1 LRKGDVVR
9 LSVDDLAFGG
19 PGVARHE
26 GYVVMI
32 DHALPGDVVRA
43 EIRKVRR
50 SYAEAETIEIETA
63 SSRRVAPRC
72 AHFGV
77 CGGCRWQDLDYPAQL
92 EYKKRQVIES
102 LRRIG
107 RFEDPPVE
115 DALPSPEEYFYR
127 NKMEFSFGRDPAG
140 ILTLGLHPAASY
152 EDVFDLRKC
161 HLQSELSNGI
171 VACVR
176 DLCRRA
182 ELPAYDVRTH
192 TGFLRYLTIRE
203 GKFTGEVM
211 VNLVTAD
218 GDAPQLSGIAQAVAA
233 QFPAVVSF
241 IRSVNSRRATVAVGE
256 REEILHGR
264 PFVTERIG
272 GATFEITASSFFQTN
287 SRQAERL
294 YASVLEAAQV
304 EPGDDVLDLYSGT
317 GTISILASRLAREVR
332 GVESHPDS
340 VRNAE
345 RNAALNGAR
354 NCFFI
359 RADARKALAAMAGDR
374 RPPSIVMVNPP
385 RAGLNT
391 SVVNHMLRLR
401 PRRLV
406 YVSCN
411 PTTLARDL
419 GLICERDY
427 TLQWV
432 RPVDMFPHTFH
443 VECVV
448 RVDLTP
454 GARRTPRR
462 LVESQP
468 GAAATDATE
477 SGGAGSGG
485 AGSGGAGSG
494 GADPGATPRE

>member
-1 LRKGDVVR
+1 MEGTTTAPLRKGEVVR
-9 LSVDDLAFGG
+9 LAVDDLAFGG

-26 GYVVMI
+26 GYVVMV

-43 EIRKVRR
+43 EIRRVRR
-50 SYAEAETIEIETA
+50 SYAEAETIEIETPSA
-63 SSRRVAPRC
+63 RRVAPRC

-115 DALPSPEEYFYR
+115 DVLPSPEEYFYR

-140 ILTLGLHPAASY
+140 VLTLGLHPAASY
-152 EDVFDLRKC
+152 EDVFDLKKC

-171 VACVR
+171 VGCVR

-192 TGFLRYLTIRE
+192 AGFLRYLTIRE

-211 VNLVTAD
+211 VNLVTAE

-256 REEILHGR
+256 REEVLHGR
-264 PFVTERIG
+264 PFLTERIG

-304 EPGDDVLDLYSGT
+304 GSDDDVLDLYSGT

-359 RADARKALAAMAGDR
+359 RGDVRKSLAAMAGDR

-385 RAGLNT
+385 RAGLNA

-401 PRRLV
+401 PRRFV

-427 TLQWV
+427 TLRWV

-448 RVDLTP
+448 KVDLTP
-454 GARRTPRR
+454 GVRRTPRR
-462 LVESQP
+462 AETP
-468 GAAATDATE
+468 PEAGERTDGERTGP
-477 SGGAGSGG
+477 SGGT
-485 AGSGGAGSG
+485 G
-494 GADPGATPRE
+494 GADPGESRKG